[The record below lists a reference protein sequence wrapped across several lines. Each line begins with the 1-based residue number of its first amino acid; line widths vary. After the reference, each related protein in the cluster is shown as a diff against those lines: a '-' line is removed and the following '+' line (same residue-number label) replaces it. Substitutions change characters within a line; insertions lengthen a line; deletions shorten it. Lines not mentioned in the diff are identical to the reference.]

1 MPTNRTPVNR
11 RRIRQL
17 SPEVIA
23 AWTACDF
30 HALHRALGLGP
41 ADSSPLP
48 YEVTALGVGD
58 DDDLPLEPNHPR
70 SNGPWARSLKT
81 AVTLQRQLLRIAGW
95 PDCRKAYEENLAEA
109 QKWADYCRDLVEHP
123 EHGGIGTGC
132 DPVSRRRS
140 LQEAEEQVAWRKQL
154 LEELDEVQKQWR
166 PKSGNAARG

>member
-23 AWTACDF
+23 TWTACDF

-95 PDCRKAYEENLAEA
+95 PDCRKAYEE
-109 QKWADYCRDLVEHP
+109 KSR
-123 EHGGIGTGC
+123 GGAKVGRLL
-132 DPVSRRRS
+132 SRFGRASRARRYWHRLRS
-140 LQEAEEQVAWRKQL
+140 R
-154 LEELDEVQKQWR
+154 
-166 PKSGNAARG
+166 